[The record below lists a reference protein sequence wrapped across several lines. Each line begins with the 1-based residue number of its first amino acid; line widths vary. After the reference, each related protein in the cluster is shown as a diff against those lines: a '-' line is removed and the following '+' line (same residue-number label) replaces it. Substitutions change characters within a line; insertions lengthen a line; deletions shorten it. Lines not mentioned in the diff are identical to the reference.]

1 MRLIAKRSCLLAVVL
16 LLVAA
21 QTTAVAHAYQHDPG
35 KLQDRTC
42 SACISAD
49 NVFSGC
55 VDSGSSVDSK
65 RLGTDYG
72 DDSHVLLR
80 TATPITARQRGPP
93 VSL

>member
-49 NVFSGC
+49 NLLSGC
-55 VDSGSSVDSK
+55 TDSGTSVDSK
-65 RLGTDYG
+65 RLAADYR
-72 DDSHVLLR
+72 DASLVLLG
-80 TATPITARQRGPP
+80 TTTTITVRQRGPP